1 MRRIIALFAILLM
14 LQPVFA
20 TINIVT
26 ESDKFTLR
34 AGSIEKIAIPVFSD
48 VDDTIVLTLDAPSWV
63 ALSDIQIP
71 IKSFQTVNVN
81 LSLSPSPV
89 TTEGRYKITLI
100 ADSLSTDS
108 SFKWDFFVNV
118 IKESG
123 VRADKILVKGDFL
136 SDSNVTIETYLHNYA
151 DVSISDT
158 EINIRISSPTKE
170 VLNIKKFIEKI
181 NPGETKVLIQVM
193 HLPEIAESGTYFI
206 DVDYAFDGKSRHES
220 QQFVVPKKPVFRQRV
235 DEFSIIIGTGK
246 HVFII
251 NIGNVPGEYTY
262 SDDVN
267 LFFFGDED
275 LKPVFRQRVDEFSII
290 IGTGKHVF
298 IINIGNVPG
307 EYTYSD
313 DVNLFFYGD
322 EPSRREGNRA
332 VWSMII
338 GSGEMKEIKYET
350 NYSIL
355 LLIIILAAIVF
366 WTMSHKK
373 KIFYIKKYVIK
384 NTKIEEGS
392 ELRIGIS
399 IENTT
404 GRELSDVVIRDFV
417 PSAFKVLSAS
427 SNGTVKKTSLGTQI
441 KWNLG
446 KMAKNEQFVFT
457 YDIKALLGVS
467 GVLALPR
474 VMAEH
479 ITHKGKIEIKSI
491 PATIGE
497 LEQKMKEE

>member
-34 AGSIEKIAIPVFSD
+34 AGSIEKIALPVFSD

-220 QQFVVPKKPVFRQRV
+220 QQFVVPK
-235 DEFSIIIGTGK
+235 
-246 HVFII
+246 
-251 NIGNVPGEYTY
+251 
-262 SDDVN
+262 
-267 LFFFGDED
+267 
-275 LKPVFRQRVDEFSII
+275 KPVFRQRVDEFSII

>member
-20 TINIVT
+20 TIYIVT
-26 ESDKFTLR
+26 ESDIFTLR
-34 AGSIEKIAIPVFSD
+34 AGSIEKIALPFFSD

-220 QQFVVPKKPVFRQRV
+220 QQFVVPK
-235 DEFSIIIGTGK
+235 
-246 HVFII
+246 
-251 NIGNVPGEYTY
+251 
-262 SDDVN
+262 
-267 LFFFGDED
+267 
-275 LKPVFRQRVDEFSII
+275 KPVFRQRVDEFSII

-497 LEQKMKEE
+497 LEQKMKEEIG

>member
-34 AGSIEKIAIPVFSD
+34 AGSIEKIALPIFSD

-220 QQFVVPKKPVFRQRV
+220 QQFVVPK
-235 DEFSIIIGTGK
+235 
-246 HVFII
+246 
-251 NIGNVPGEYTY
+251 
-262 SDDVN
+262 
-267 LFFFGDED
+267 
-275 LKPVFRQRVDEFSII
+275 KPVFRQRVDEFSII

>member
-34 AGSIEKIAIPVFSD
+34 AGSIEKIALPVFSD

-267 LFFFGDED
+267 LFF
-275 LKPVFRQRVDEFSII
+275 
-290 IGTGKHVF
+290 
-298 IINIGNVPG
+298 
-307 EYTYSD
+307 
-313 DVNLFFYGD
+313 YGD

-474 VMAEH
+474 EMAEH

-491 PATIGE
+491 PATNGE